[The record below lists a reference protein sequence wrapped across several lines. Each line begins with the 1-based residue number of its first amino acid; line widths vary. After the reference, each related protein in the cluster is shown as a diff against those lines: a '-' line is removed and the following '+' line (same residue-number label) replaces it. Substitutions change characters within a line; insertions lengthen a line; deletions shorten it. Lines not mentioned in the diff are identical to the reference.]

1 MTLETILKG
10 IYRKVQ
16 SFHNCGIVCPIWLQ
30 EQILGVYLMES
41 DIDKG
46 LQVLA
51 SGLQG
56 ERDAL
61 DQAIYKPYRGDVH
74 G

>member
-1 MTLETILKG
+1 MTLKTVLSDIA
-10 IYRKVQ
+10 RKTQ
-16 SFHNCGIVCPIWLQ
+16 QFHNCGKTPPIWLQ
-30 EQILGVYLMES
+30 EQICGVYLLES

-46 LQVLA
+46 LQVIA

-61 DQAIYKPYRGDVH
+61 DKAELILHKGISH